1 MTGVVI
7 ALFYLAI
14 GVHVYQDAKR
24 NGQWSWARFF
34 CILAATGIFL
44 AALIVPLA
52 HWQGGQAHP
61 GTLITIMLGA
71 IVVFVAALIFVL
83 RKTAKKT
90 VPAATTADHT
100 P

>member
-14 GVHVYQDAKR
+14 AVHVYQDAKR
-24 NGQWSWARFF
+24 NGQWSWRRFF
-34 CILAATGIFL
+34 CILAATGVFL

-61 GTLITIMLGA
+61 GILIAIMLGA

-83 RKTAKKT
+83 GKTAKKT
-90 VPAATTADHT
+90 APVASAAD
-100 P
+100 PIP

>member
-24 NGQWSWARFF
+24 NGQWSWTRFF
-34 CILAATGIFL
+34 FILAATGVFL

-61 GTLITIMLGA
+61 GILITIMLGA
-71 IVVFVAALIFVL
+71 IVVFVATLVIIL
-83 RKTAKKT
+83 RKTANKT
-90 VPAATTADHT
+90 GPVATTADHI

>member
-14 GVHVYQDAKR
+14 GVHVYRDAKR

-34 CILAATGIFL
+34 FILAATGVFL

-61 GTLITIMLGA
+61 GILITIMLSA

-90 VPAATTADHT
+90 APVATTADRIS
-100 P
+100 